1 MSDMAIIIETLIKAT
16 IVLAVTA
23 GMGAFATFIER
34 KVLAFTTIGTY
45 ARWTIWTFTTPLMV

>member
-1 MSDMAIIIETLIKAT
+1 MSEAPVIIETIIKAV

-34 KVLAFTTIGTY
+34 KV
-45 ARWTIWTFTTPLMV
+45 